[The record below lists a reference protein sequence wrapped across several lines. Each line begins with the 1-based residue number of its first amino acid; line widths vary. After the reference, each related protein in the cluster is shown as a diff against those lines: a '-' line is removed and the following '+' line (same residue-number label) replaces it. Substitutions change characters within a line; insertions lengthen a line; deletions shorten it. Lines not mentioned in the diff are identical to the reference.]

1 VKTSPVKTS
10 PVKTSPVKTIDPI
23 SLEVL
28 RSRLEAIGDE
38 AAAALERTAI
48 SPVVT
53 ESKDYSCT
61 MLDAQ
66 GRLIM
71 GAGQIQFHFG
81 AASNAV
87 RSTMAR
93 FPDSIADGDVFIA
106 NDPHHGGGL
115 HPQDV
120 MIQRPVFLH
129 GQLIAWVVMSAH
141 MMDVGGMVAGSFAP
155 MATECFQ
162 EALRLPPVRLFR
174 QGVEVTEVWDIFRNN
189 VRVAALVEMDMRSL
203 VAGCHVAQEKLMG
216 VVDSM
221 GVDVFVDSIQT
232 IRDLSE
238 AEMRRRIGL
247 LSDGTYRASSWTEWE
262 DEFFKVPC
270 ELTVAGDR
278 LIFDFTGAS
287 PQTQHFFNSKPY
299 IIESEMV
306 AQVAWLMAS
315 DLPFDDGIFAPLE
328 LRCPEGTIVNSIE
341 PAPIAAGHMD
351 VALNA
356 AEVGVQT
363 LRLALAASPEHPA
376 RAHLAG
382 WGASSA
388 LGLHTWACAGIDGSP
403 DAFIMLDG
411 NWVGSSAG
419 SGCDGMALSGN
430 IVGPESDYSFTDVEI
445 LESWYPILISEKSSR
460 TGTGGAGRFRAGG
473 GNNMGFTPHGTD
485 RLVGAM
491 LGMRRWLPLEG
502 AAGGM
507 PGACTRFLI
516 RRADGSV
523 DEVAT
528 HASGVTIE
536 PGDTFEFHCANGGG
550 FGDPLDRELAS
561 VHEDI
566 LLGRLT
572 RAEAEETYGLRF
584 DAHGRPD
591 AAASSARR
599 AEMLADRLDRAT
611 PARTSAEAAS
621 ASLPAA
627 GTAPRLPLYVGVVNE
642 GGTAI
647 AEESGAVLAR
657 SPAHWT
663 DGCPVLIDV
672 RPEGGPEVHVRSY
685 LDPKTGKILYA
696 EVALASEARGFDSS
710 PLHWTDAASR
720 A

>member
-1 VKTSPVKTS
+1 
-10 PVKTSPVKTIDPI
+10 VKTIDPI
-23 SLEVL
+23 TLEVL

-61 MLDAQ
+61 MLDGQ

-93 FPDSIADGDVFIA
+93 FPDSIADGDVFIS

-120 MIQRPVFLH
+120 MIQRPVFVH

-203 VAGCHVAQEKLMG
+203 VAGCHVAQNKLMG
-216 VVDSM
+216 VVESM
-221 GVDVFVDSIQT
+221 GTDVFVDSIQT

-238 AEMRRRIGL
+238 TEMRRRIGL

-262 DEFFKVPC
+262 DDFFKVPC
-270 ELTVAGDR
+270 ELTVAGDQ

-287 PQTQHFFNSKPY
+287 PQTDHFFNSKPY
-299 IIESEMV
+299 IIQSEMV
-306 AQVAWLMAS
+306 AQLAWLMAS
-315 DLPFDDGIFAPLE
+315 DLPFDDGIFAPIE
-328 LRCPEGTIVNSIE
+328 LRCPEGSIVNSIE

-356 AEVGVQT
+356 AEVGVQA
-363 LRLALAASPEHPA
+363 LRLAIAASPDHPA
-376 RAHLAG
+376 RVHLAG
-382 WGASSA
+382 WGASSG

-411 NWVGSSAG
+411 NWVGSPAG
-419 SGCDGMALSGN
+419 TGRDGMALSGN
-430 IVGPESDYSFTDVEI
+430 IIGPDSDYSFTDVEI

-460 TGTGGAGRFRAGG
+460 TGTGGAGQYRAGG
-473 GNNMGFTPHGTD
+473 GNKMGFRPHGTD

-502 AAGGM
+502 AAGGL

-516 RRADGSV
+516 HRADGTT
-523 DEVAT
+523 DEVPT
-528 HASGVTIE
+528 HASGVALE
-536 PGDTFEFHCANGGG
+536 AGDTFEFHCAGGGG
-550 FGDPLDRELAS
+550 FGDPLGRALDA
-561 VHEDI
+561 VYEDI

-572 RAEAEETYGLRF
+572 PAEAEAVYGVAF
-584 DAHGRPD
+584 DGDGRPD
-591 AAASSARR
+591 PQGSLSRR
-599 AEMLADRLDRAT
+599 EEVRQDRLDRAT
-611 PARTSAEAAS
+611 PPVRNAS
-621 ASLPAA
+621 ESV
-627 GTAPRLPLYVGVVNE
+627 GTTGDRLPLYPGVVNQ
-642 GGTAI
+642 GGVAI

-657 SPAHWT
+657 SPEHWT
-663 DGCPVLIDV
+663 DGCAVLIEQ
-672 RPEGGPEVHVRSY
+672 RPEGGPEVLVRSY
-685 LDPKTGKILYA
+685 LDPKTGAILYA
-696 EVALASEARGFDSS
+696 EASPAGEARGFECS
-710 PLHWTDAASR
+710 PAHWTHPAH
-720 A
+720 

>member
-1 VKTSPVKTS
+1 
-10 PVKTSPVKTIDPI
+10 
-23 SLEVL
+23 
-28 RSRLEAIGDE
+28 
-38 AAAALERTAI
+38 
-48 SPVVT
+48 
-53 ESKDYSCT
+53 
-61 MLDAQ
+61 
-66 GRLIM
+66 
-71 GAGQIQFHFG
+71 
-81 AASNAV
+81 
-87 RSTMAR
+87 MAR

-120 MIQRPVFLH
+120 MIQRPVFLR
-129 GQLIAWVVMSAH
+129 GELIAWVVMSAH

-189 VRVAALVEMDMRSL
+189 VRVSALVEMDMRSL

-238 AEMRRRIGL
+238 AEMRRRISL

-270 ELTVAGDR
+270 ELTVDGDR

-287 PQTQHFFNSKPY
+287 PQTDHYFNSKPY

-306 AQVAWLMAS
+306 AQLAWLMAS

-363 LRLALAASPEHPA
+363 LRLALAASPGHPA
-376 RAHLAG
+376 AAHLAG

-388 LGLHTWACAGIDGSP
+388 LGLHTWACAGIDGNP

-460 TGTGGAGRFRAGG
+460 TGTGGAGRYRAGG
-473 GNNMGFTPHGTD
+473 GNKMGFSPHGTD
-485 RLVGAM
+485 RLTGAM

-502 AAGGM
+502 AAGGS

-516 RRADGSV
+516 RRADGTV

-528 HASGVTIE
+528 HASGVAIE

-550 FGDPLDRELAS
+550 FGDPLDRAPDS

-566 LLGRLT
+566 LLGRLDAGRGRADLRAALRPPTAIPT
-572 RAEAEETYGLRF
+572 RPRSA
-584 DAHGRPD
+584 
-591 AAASSARR
+591 ARR
-599 AEMLADRLDRAT
+599 SDMLPRETRRCHRPPVHRRRTRPPPT
-611 PARTSAEAAS
+611 PPTD
-621 ASLPAA
+621 
-627 GTAPRLPLYVGVVNE
+627 RLPLYPGVVNQR
-642 GGTAI
+642 GTAI
-647 AEESGAVLAR
+647 AEESGAILAT

-663 DGCPVLIDV
+663 DGCPVLIER
-672 RPEGGPEVHVRSY
+672 RPEGGPDVHVRSY
-685 LDPKTGKILYA
+685 LDPTTGRILYA
-696 EVALASEARGFDSS
+696 EVALADEPRGFDSS
-710 PLHWTDAASR
+710 PLHWTTPPEPQGASTPPTVTPAGEGSPR
-720 A
+720 

>member
-1 VKTSPVKTS
+1 
-10 PVKTSPVKTIDPI
+10 
-23 SLEVL
+23 
-28 RSRLEAIGDE
+28 
-38 AAAALERTAI
+38 
-48 SPVVT
+48 
-53 ESKDYSCT
+53 
-61 MLDAQ
+61 
-66 GRLIM
+66 
-71 GAGQIQFHFG
+71 
-81 AASNAV
+81 
-87 RSTMAR
+87 
-93 FPDSIADGDVFIA
+93 
-106 NDPHHGGGL
+106 
-115 HPQDV
+115 
-120 MIQRPVFLH
+120 
-129 GQLIAWVVMSAH
+129 
-141 MMDVGGMVAGSFAP
+141 
-155 MATECFQ
+155 
-162 EALRLPPVRLFR
+162 
-174 QGVEVTEVWDIFRNN
+174 
-189 VRVAALVEMDMRSL
+189 
-203 VAGCHVAQEKLMG
+203 
-216 VVDSM
+216 
-221 GVDVFVDSIQT
+221 
-232 IRDLSE
+232 
-238 AEMRRRIGL
+238 
-247 LSDGTYRASSWTEWE
+247 
-262 DEFFKVPC
+262 
-270 ELTVAGDR
+270 
-278 LIFDFTGAS
+278 
-287 PQTQHFFNSKPY
+287 
-299 IIESEMV
+299 
-306 AQVAWLMAS
+306 
-315 DLPFDDGIFAPLE
+315 
-328 LRCPEGTIVNSIE
+328 
-341 PAPIAAGHMD
+341 MD

-473 GNNMGFTPHGTD
+473 GNNMGFSPHGTD

-550 FGDPLDRELAS
+550 FGDPLDRERAS

-584 DAHGRPD
+584 DAHGQPD

-599 AEMLADRLDRAT
+599 AEMLADRLARAT
-611 PARTSAEAAS
+611 PARTGAEATSVA
-621 ASLPAA
+621 PAA
-627 GTAPRLPLYVGVVNE
+627 SGTAPRLPLYVGVVNE

-647 AEESGAVLAR
+647 AEDSGAVLAR

-710 PLHWTDAASR
+710 PLHWTNAASR
-720 A
+720 T